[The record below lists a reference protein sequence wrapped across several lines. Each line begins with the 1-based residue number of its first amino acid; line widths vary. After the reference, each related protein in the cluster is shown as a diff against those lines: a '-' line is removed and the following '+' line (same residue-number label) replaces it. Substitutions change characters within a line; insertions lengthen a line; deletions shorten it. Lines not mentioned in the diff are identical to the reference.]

1 MDISAFYLYKLVR
14 DFTKNSFSSFFELFK
29 VSVLEKK
36 EYNVTSECNK
46 SNLIESGEKMEKQTA
61 TWKKALFW
69 FAYVV
74 AGICFVLTI
83 IAFGVGFFH
92 HMHDTGGW
100 RSVIQILETP
110 ITGFIK
116 MTGGYIGKGI
126 LEVIILIIVSYVL
139 PIFFCFATHYLKVKR
154 REMA

>member
-1 MDISAFYLYKLVR
+1 MVV
-14 DFTKNSFSSFFELFK
+14 FTKIIFSSFFEIFK

-36 EYNVTSECNK
+36 EYNITSERNM

-69 FAYVV
+69 FTYVV
-74 AGICFVLTI
+74 AGICFILTI
-83 IAFGVGFFH
+83 IAFLVGFFH

-126 LEVIILIIVSYVL
+126 LEVIILIIVSYCL
-139 PIFFCFATHYLKVKR
+139 PIYFCFATHYLKVKR
-154 REMA
+154 RERT

>member
-1 MDISAFYLYKLVR
+1 
-14 DFTKNSFSSFFELFK
+14 
-29 VSVLEKK
+29 
-36 EYNVTSECNK
+36 
-46 SNLIESGEKMEKQTA
+46 MEKQTA

-74 AGICFVLTI
+74 AGICFLLTI
-83 IAFGVGFFH
+83 VAFIVGFIH

-100 RSVIQILETP
+100 RSVIQILETS
-110 ITGFIK
+110 ITGFVK

>member
-1 MDISAFYLYKLVR
+1 MYL
-14 DFTKNSFSSFFELFK
+14 FTKIFFSSFFEIVK

-36 EYNVTSECNK
+36 EYNVTSERNK

-110 ITGFIK
+110 ITGFVK

-126 LEVIILIIVSYVL
+126 LEVIILIIVSYAL

-154 REMA
+154 REMT